1 VRIAWRAPPRDT
13 CELGGDGARRAL
25 AGCCLPRVASV
36 TARACRDNGAAAPG
50 SGHAE
55 SRRAQ
60 RRCRRGRRAIRSG
73 RPSERRHP
81 FGACVPPRRPGGE
94 SPCGAYPRSWRCSRS
109 VHGRGPAQNSTRSAG
124 PRGNHRSRPRSDL
137 DAGELAGLGQR
148 PTCLSTSPPLPT
160 SPRPSTNSSGANQ
173 PPGQNPAPLTVTGN
187 RRSRRPRSRTATH
200 LLAHHPGPTTPIPGA
215 PDGPPQL
222 DGDHHRSRAHKRDQR
237 RRAAARHSR
246 ADDRLGPQLTDPR
259 TADAERKRHLHSERA
274 RSPPTTG
281 YMPLNGPPGPSTPAL
296 TFKPAA
302 L

>member
-1 VRIAWRAPPRDT
+1 M
-13 CELGGDGARRAL
+13 ELDERSRGV
-25 AGCCLPRVASV
+25 LP
-36 TARACRDNGAAAPG
+36 
-50 SGHAE
+50 AE
-55 SRRAQ
+55 SRLCNGTRLPRQ
-60 RRCRRGRRAIRSG
+60 RRGGSGVRTRRVEASATAMPSRSA
-73 RPSERRHP
+73 RHP
-81 FGACVPPRRPGGE
+81 EWTTERTPAPVRSMRAASPPRRRIAMRRISPLVALLALGSRPRPGAELHPKG
-94 SPCGAYPRSWRCSRS
+94 
-109 VHGRGPAQNSTRSAG
+109 G
-124 PRGNHRSRPRSDL
+124 PRGNRRSRPRSDL

-160 SPRPSTNSSGANQ
+160 SPRPSTNPSGANQ

-274 RSPPTTG
+274 RSRPTT
-281 YMPLNGPPGPSTPAL
+281 PGVCL
-296 TFKPAA
+296 
-302 L
+302 